1 MYKDLLVYIV
11 RHGETNENRL
21 GIIQGQ
27 MDTQLND
34 AGREQAKITGR
45 SLKDVH
51 FVKAYSSDS
60 SRAADTARAIVA
72 YHPDCE
78 LILDRR
84 IRERNM
90 GSLSGTKAPVKRPLP
105 PGVETSESVKERL
118 LDFWGNVIVALLS
131 PATIT
136 SSDSGIINTKPE
148 ATSLIDSASSREPRT
163 PAILIVSHGATIS
176 KLLTQVLLRTYGY
189 EAKCEVRHGIYNT
202 SISIV
207 RMRAAMT
214 TTPPLPSND
223 GSDVEESQQPTSSV
237 SGVLVSCASIAHL
250 IKKRD
255 IVVENADLLGQ

>member
-1 MYKDLLVYIV
+1 
-11 RHGETNENRL
+11 
-21 GIIQGQ
+21 

-60 SRAADTARAIVA
+60 SRAAD
-72 YHPDCE
+72 
-78 LILDRR
+78 
-84 IRERNM
+84 
-90 GSLSGTKAPVKRPLP
+90 
-105 PGVETSESVKERL
+105 
-118 LDFWGNVIVALLS
+118 
-131 PATIT
+131 
-136 SSDSGIINTKPE
+136 
-148 ATSLIDSASSREPRT
+148 
-163 PAILIVSHGATIS
+163 
-176 KLLTQVLLRTYGY
+176 
-189 EAKCEVRHGIYNT
+189 VRHGIYNT